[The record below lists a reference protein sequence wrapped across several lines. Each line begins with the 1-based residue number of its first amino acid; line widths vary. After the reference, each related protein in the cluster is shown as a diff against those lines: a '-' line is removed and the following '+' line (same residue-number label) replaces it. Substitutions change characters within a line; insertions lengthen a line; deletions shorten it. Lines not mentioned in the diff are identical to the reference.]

1 MQSIRGKLQ
10 RSSKIFLVDDNTNIV
25 KLQLYL
31 IQLKNISFVLMKHM
45 LMLKIAEIC

>member
-10 RSSKIFLVDDNTNIV
+10 SSGKIFLVDDNANIV

-31 IQLKNISFVLMKHM
+31 IQLKIQFCANEAHVNV
-45 LMLKIAEIC
+45 ENR